1 LAYPST
7 FVVATSSVLG
17 SVTTVGCDAL
27 SGLYV
32 GVSSGASIVC
42 TLCAASVVAAANKG
56 QCNYFFT

>member
-1 LAYPST
+1 LSYSST

-17 SVTTVGCDAL
+17 SVSAVGCDAL

-32 GVSSGASIVC
+32 GVGSTVC
-42 TLCAASVVAAANKG
+42 TLCAAAVVVASNKG